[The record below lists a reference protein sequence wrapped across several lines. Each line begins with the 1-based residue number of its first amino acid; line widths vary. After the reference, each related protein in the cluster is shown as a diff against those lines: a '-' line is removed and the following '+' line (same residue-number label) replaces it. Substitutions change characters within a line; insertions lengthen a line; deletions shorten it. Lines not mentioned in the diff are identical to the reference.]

1 MGACP
6 PALAGG
12 LRGRC
17 PIGVVARQARESLRG
32 EAFDGYGAD
41 SRAPAARLS
50 SGRPQRGAIRRPRA
64 RRRRTYDAAVAAAW
78 IELWKL
84 LDCPCGRRLP
94 PERRRLRLDQR
105 RDRSLRRLLWEQIP
119 VKMAEEWDRRQGG
132 QPASGLGA
140 PLWPVDRGPFPG
152 DAVHGGHRHPLV
164 GGRAGDGSQ
173 RSAVEGR
180 GRRTIGAGSSRR
192 TGPACAI
199 WWATTG

>member
-1 MGACP
+1 
-6 PALAGG
+6 
-12 LRGRC
+12 
-17 PIGVVARQARESLRG
+17 
-32 EAFDGYGAD
+32 
-41 SRAPAARLS
+41 
-50 SGRPQRGAIRRPRA
+50 
-64 RRRRTYDAAVAAAW
+64 VAAAR

-84 LDCPCGRRLP
+84 LNCPCGQRRVPLRREQGPRLRQRGFWHCPEEVAARLVRISAKTADRRLA
-94 PERRRLRLDQR
+94 PERRRLHLDQR
-105 RDRSLRRLLWEQIP
+105 RGRSLRCRLGEQIP

-173 RSAVEGR
+173 GSAVEGR

-192 TGPACAI
+192 TGPACAS

>member
-1 MGACP
+1 MDVEARNQYLRELREGYS
-6 PALAGG
+6 LARKAAKSRLLDEAVQRTG
-12 LRGRC
+12 LPHKVMLRKLGHPVTLVRG
-17 PIGVVARQARESLRG
+17 
-32 EAFDGYGAD
+32 
-41 SRAPAARLS
+41 
-50 SGRPQRGAIRRPRA
+50 PRA

-94 PERRRLRLDQR
+94 PERRRLRLDHGR
-105 RDRSLRRLLWEQIP
+105 GRSLRRP
-119 VKMAEEWDRRQGG
+119 AAGAYPAAGG
-132 QPASGLGA
+132 RGMGPPPGRQPASGLGG
-140 PLWPVDRGPFPG
+140 PPWPVDRGPFPG